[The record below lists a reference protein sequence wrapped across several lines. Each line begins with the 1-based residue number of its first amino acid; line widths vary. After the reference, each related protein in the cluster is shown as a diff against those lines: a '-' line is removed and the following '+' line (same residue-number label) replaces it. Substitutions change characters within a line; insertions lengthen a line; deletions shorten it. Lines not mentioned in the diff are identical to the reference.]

1 MVKEIQEKEFRE
13 VVSNNKKVLVDC
25 YADWCGPCK
34 MLAPIVDAISEEMKD
49 FSFYKL
55 NVDDCET
62 IPKEYGIMSIP
73 TLLVFE
79 DGNLKQTIVGLRSKS
94 EIEDMLK

>member
-34 MLAPIVDAISEEMKD
+34 MLAPIVDAISEEMKGI
-49 FSFYKL
+49 SFYKL

-62 IPKEYGIMSIP
+62 IPREYGIMSIP